1 MHTQDS
7 PITKKEACSILKISY
22 NPARLD
28 KIIEEYNDRV
38 EYRSRRRLQNRG
50 KPARPDEISDA
61 VRAYVMGTPISNIAA
76 SLYRSIPFIRNII
89 ETIGVPTRGT
99 NEEERSNIYY
109 LPEQCVSDKFEVGE
123 LVWSATKHQI
133 GTILDEDTKMDY
145 QQKYGS
151 KCYTVF
157 VHEGSEEFQHLG
169 AGYYASELAYDL
181 GSLKHLHEYGVDLGR
196 I

>member
-1 MHTQDS
+1 
-7 PITKKEACSILKISY
+7 
-22 NPARLD
+22 
-28 KIIEEYNDRV
+28 
-38 EYRSRRRLQNRG
+38 
-50 KPARPDEISDA
+50 
-61 VRAYVMGTPISNIAA
+61 
-76 SLYRSIPFIRNII
+76 
-89 ETIGVPTRGT
+89 
-99 NEEERSNIYY
+99 
-109 LPEQCVSDKFEVGE
+109 
-123 LVWSATKHQI
+123 
-133 GTILDEDTKMDY
+133 MDY

>member
-1 MHTQDS
+1 
-7 PITKKEACSILKISY
+7 
-22 NPARLD
+22 
-28 KIIEEYNDRV
+28 
-38 EYRSRRRLQNRG
+38 
-50 KPARPDEISDA
+50 
-61 VRAYVMGTPISNIAA
+61 MGTPISNIAA